1 MSASPLPAIALT
13 EEPDHGDVR
22 QLEERLY
29 EYNVAR
35 TGIRDGRLI
44 ALFARDEFDDVVGGL
59 YGWTWGKTC
68 EIRTLWVHERWRG
81 KGLGTRLM
89 TMAEAEALS
98 RGARQI
104 LLNTHSFQAPAFYR
118 RFGFEVIAGV
128 ADYPVGHDHMLLRK
142 KLEPQTSS
150 TSSSF
155 GSPRR

>member
-13 EEPDHGDVR
+13 EEPDQDDVR

-29 EYNVAR
+29 EFNVAR
-35 TGIRDGRLI
+35 TGICDGRLI
-44 ALFARDEFDDVVGGL
+44 ALFARDDADAVVAGL
-59 YGWTWGKTC
+59 YGWTWGETC

-89 TMAEAEALS
+89 AMAEAEARS

-128 ADYPVGHDHMLLRK
+128 ADYPVGHDHMLLQK
-142 KLEPQTSS
+142 KLEPQAKS
-150 TSSSF
+150 TPSGF
-155 GSPRR
+155 GWPRR